1 MGQIINEQSIA
12 MAAACLKR
20 IRDDGKALTSFPGD
34 AEPNDIE
41 DAYRIQDR
49 LVTALGEKT
58 IGWKVGCTSAMAQ
71 KMTNTDEPFYGRM
84 FKATSYRG
92 SASIDQHDVFAPIVE
107 PEIAFRLSKD
117 LTCDEAPFGATDL
130 LGAVDA
136 IYAAIEIVDCRY
148 AQGWPIPIMPTV
160 ADNGV
165 HAAFISGDAITDWQA
180 VDRPAIAVRVDVD
193 GELVVEGLGA
203 NALDD
208 PINGLVWLANR
219 CLARGHHLKAGDIIT
234 TGNLATAPVF
244 AKPGQSIAATFD
256 GLGTIEVR
264 F

>member
-1 MGQIINEQSIA
+1 MNEQAIDK
-12 MAAACLKR
+12 AAACLRR
-20 IRDDGKALTSFPGD
+20 IRDDGKVLASFPGD

-49 LVTALGEKT
+49 LVAALGEKT

-71 KMTNTDEPFYGRM
+71 EMTNTDEPFYGRM
-84 FKATSYRG
+84 FKATSYQG
-92 SASIDQHDVFAPIVE
+92 SASIDRRDVFAPIVE
-107 PEIAFRLSKD
+107 PEIAFRLSRD
-117 LTCDEAPFGATDL
+117 LRIDDAPFDVDGVLD
-130 LGAVDA
+130 AVDA
-136 IYAAIEIVDCRY
+136 IYAAVEIVDCRY

-165 HAAFISGDAITDWQA
+165 HATFISGDAIADWRSF
-180 VDRPAIAVRVDVD
+180 DRPGISVRVDVE
-193 GELVVEGLGA
+193 GALEVEGVGA

-219 CLARGHHLKAGDIIT
+219 CLTRGHYLKKGEIIT
-234 TGNLATAPVF
+234 TGNLAAAPVF
-244 AKPGQSIAATFD
+244 AKPGQHIAATFE
-256 GLGTIEVR
+256 GLGKVEVQ

>member
-1 MGQIINEQSIA
+1 MHEQSVDK
-12 MAAACLKR
+12 AAACLKR
-20 IRDDGKALTSFPGD
+20 IRDDGKALASFPEG

-49 LVTALGEKT
+49 LVAALGEKT

-84 FKATSYRG
+84 FDATSYQG
-92 SASIDQHDVFAPIVE
+92 SALIDQRQVFAPIVE
-107 PEIAFRLSKD
+107 PEIAFRLGRD
-117 LTCDEAPFGATDL
+117 LVRDDAPFEVDDVL
-130 LGAVDA
+130 NAVDA

-165 HAAFISGDAITDWQA
+165 HAAFISADAITDWPA

-193 GELVVEGLGA
+193 GELAVEGIGA

-219 CLARGHHLKAGDIIT
+219 CLAHGYHLKKGEIIT

-244 AKPGQSIAATFD
+244 AKPGQHIAANFE
-256 GLGTIEVR
+256 GLGRVDVT

>member
-1 MGQIINEQSIA
+1 MHEQSVDR
-12 MAAACLKR
+12 AAACLKH
-20 IRDDGKALTSFPGD
+20 IRDDGKALASFPED

-49 LVTALGEKT
+49 LVAALGEKT

-84 FKATSYRG
+84 FDATSYRG
-92 SASIDQHDVFAPIVE
+92 SASIDQRQVFAPIVE
-107 PEIAFRLSKD
+107 PEIAFRLGRD
-117 LTCDEAPFGATDL
+117 LVRDDAPFEVDDVL
-130 LGAVDA
+130 SAVDA
-136 IYAAIEIVDCRY
+136 IYAAVEIVDCRF

-165 HAAFISGDAITDWQA
+165 HAAFISGDAITDWRA

-193 GELVVEGLGA
+193 GTLAVEGIGA

-219 CLARGHHLKAGDIIT
+219 CLARGHHLRAGEIIT

-244 AKPGQSIAATFD
+244 AKPGQNIAANFD
-256 GLGTIEVR
+256 GLGRVEVT